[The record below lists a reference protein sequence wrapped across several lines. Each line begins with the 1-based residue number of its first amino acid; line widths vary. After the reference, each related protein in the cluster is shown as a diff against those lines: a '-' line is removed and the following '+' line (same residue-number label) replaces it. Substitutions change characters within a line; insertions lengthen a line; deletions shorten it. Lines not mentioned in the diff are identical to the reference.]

1 MKNVC
6 RNCGSEDVVIKDNKM
21 YCPCCGRSFDLTPKK
36 EETTVHVDDA
46 SSRKVD
52 KMFNRVVSIQA
63 LVDTT
68 IKVGTA
74 FFISTKYAITNAHI
88 LFDDETRASD
98 IVGKN
103 YEGTKTYHFEIVDYD
118 MDLDIALLES
128 KDVSAFHF
136 CTLTELVKN
145 GEEVF
150 AIGNSK
156 GEGLCIVNGLVSDKS
171 RKVDGI
177 EYIMSSVLVTN
188 GNSGGPLFN
197 AHGFVVGM
205 ITMSTPDV
213 AMMNYAL
220 PSKAINL
227 FLSRVKNTK
236 GIPVF

>member
-1 MKNVC
+1 MKNIC
-6 RNCGSEDVVIKDNKM
+6 RNCGNEDMVIKDDKL
-21 YCPCCGRSFDLTPKK
+21 YCPCCGQSFDLVKK
-36 EETTVHVDDA
+36 EEKEIHVDDA
-46 SSRKVD
+46 STNRVD
-52 KMFNRVVSIQA
+52 KMFKRVVSIQA

-74 FFISTKYAITNAHI
+74 FFISSKYAITNAHI
-88 LFDDETRASD
+88 LFNDESMASE

-103 YEGTKTYHFEIVDYD
+103 YEGTKTYHFEVIDYD
-118 MDLDIALLES
+118 VDLDIALLES

-136 CTLTELVKN
+136 CTLSELVRN

-156 GEGLCIVNGLVSDKS
+156 GEGLCIVNGLVSDKN
-171 RKVDGI
+171 RIIDGI

-197 AHGFVVGM
+197 EHGFVIGM
-205 ITMSTPDV
+205 ITMSRPD
-213 AMMNYAL
+213 ASMMNYAL

-227 FLSRVKNTK
+227 YLSRVKNAK

>member
-21 YCPCCGRSFDLTPKK
+21 YCPCCGQSFDLAPKK
-36 EETTVHVDDA
+36 EESAIHIDDA

-88 LFDDETRASD
+88 LFNDETKAST

-103 YEGTKTYHFEIVDYD
+103 YEGDKTYHFEIVDYD
-118 MDLDIALLES
+118 MNLDIAVLES

-156 GEGLCIVNGLVSDKS
+156 GEGLCIVNGLISDKN
-171 RKVDGI
+171 RMVDGI

-197 AHGFVVGM
+197 SNGFVVGM

-227 FLSRVKNTK
+227 YLSRVKNTK
-236 GIPVF
+236 GVPVF